1 MTDYMQYRG
10 RCKELSEQAI
20 AADPTL
26 RLVRGYYHCPIW
38 GRQEHWWTSRQ
49 DGTIHDPSA
58 RQFPSKGIG
67 EYEEFSGICEC
78 ANCGKEIEEAD
89 AISYG
94 SYAFCSSECVCAFVG
109 V

>member
-10 RCKELSEQAI
+10 RCKELSEQAVSV
-20 AADPTL
+20 DPSL

-38 GRQEHWWTSRQ
+38 GRQDHWWAVRQ

-67 EYEEFSGICEC
+67 EYEEFSGIFEC

-89 AISYG
+89 AIPYG
-94 SYAFCSSECVCAFVG
+94 CYAFCSSECVGAFVG